1 MLIARVEIAQCNCSV
16 LDGTLAQPVQTI
28 AKLEIRHTIARGDVS
43 KFGFNMFCE
52 QSKVRMSLCL
62 RYNTGRDS

>member
-16 LDGTLAQPVQTI
+16 VDGTLAQPVHCS
-28 AKLEIRHTIARGDVS
+28 ANNRKKLEIRHTIARGDVS

-52 QSKVRMSLCL
+52 QS
-62 RYNTGRDS
+62 